1 MDLMNVYVVIF
12 LKGKTVIFFKKKQEP
27 KIQWKLTRG
36 TN

>member
-12 LKGKTVIFFKKKQEP
+12 LKGKTVIFKKKQEP
-27 KIQWKLTRG
+27 KIQWKLNRG